1 MRRLL
6 FQGPAVRSCPTWE
19 QGPGFPTPKAR
30 LEKPGRGRSQRQQDA
45 ADWASRTTGVSP
57 SQFRRWE
64 VHVQGA
70 CGSVS
75 GDALFLTRRRPPSSC
90 VLAWQRASPTLR
102 TSSSPTHPQ
111 RPIRTHHRT
120 GLGLQRTHVSVRI
133 SGHVSA
139 GGCVLHPERMAL
151 HRLLVPSCPTAWLTE
166 QVTCWGASCVLHLSW
181 PSNPCALESGQAGLE
196 VGPARAG
203 LAS

>member
-6 FQGPAVRSCPTWE
+6 FQDPAVRSCPTWE
-19 QGPGFPTPKAR
+19 QGPGFPTLKAR

-90 VLAWQRASPTLR
+90 ALAWQRASSGLPVTGAPPSGPHLAPLTPKGPSAHTIARGSGFSVR
-102 TSSSPTHPQ
+102 TCRSASVATSVPEAVFCIQREWHFTGYWSLVVPQ
-111 RPIRTHHRT
+111 R
-120 GLGLQRTHVSVRI
+120 G
-133 SGHVSA
+133 
-139 GGCVLHPERMAL
+139 
-151 HRLLVPSCPTAWLTE
+151 
-166 QVTCWGASCVLHLSW
+166 
-181 PSNPCALESGQAGLE
+181 
-196 VGPARAG
+196 
-203 LAS
+203 